1 MKVARRCIGRFRCY
15 SVSGFCQGVHVVEI
29 HVLQQRARPSR
40 VGMRKMH
47 DQDMASRLR
56 AGDEA
61 AFREIV
67 AEYGGR
73 LARLARSFSRNDAVI
88 EEAVQETWLAVIR
101 GIHGFEGR
109 SALRTWIFGILVN
122 QARRLAVREHRHA
135 QVALGGNIASGPP
148 SSREDDEDREPGMGR
163 NGMWV
168 EPPAPWGLENP
179 ESAILSQETLRVIE
193 GALAHLPE
201 AQRQVVLLRDVE
213 GLGSEQVCN
222 VLDLT
227 DTNQRVLLHRGRAR
241 VRRALDRYVKDGTLE
256 APPARAVRR

>member
-1 MKVARRCIGRFRCY
+1 
-15 SVSGFCQGVHVVEI
+15 
-29 HVLQQRARPSR
+29 
-40 VGMRKMH
+40 MH
-47 DQDMASRLR
+47 DPEIASRLK

-73 LARLARSFSRNDAVI
+73 LSRLARSFSRNDAVI

-109 SALRTWIFGILVN
+109 APLRSWIFGILVN

-135 QVALGGNIASGPP
+135 QVALGRSVAGGP
-148 SSREDDEDREPGMGR
+148 SSSPEDGEDREPGMGS
-163 NGMWV
+163 NGMWA

-179 ESAILSQETLRVIE
+179 ESAMLSKETLRVIE
-193 GALAHLPE
+193 AALADLPE

-213 GLGSEQVCN
+213 GLGSEEVCN
-222 VLDLT
+222 ILDLS

-241 VRRALDRYVKDGTLE
+241 VRRALDRYMKEGTLE
-256 APPARAVRR
+256 APAARAGRR

>member
-1 MKVARRCIGRFRCY
+1 MQRSNIDAQSRREG
-15 SVSGFCQGVHVVEI
+15 E
-29 HVLQQRARPSR
+29 A
-40 VGMRKMH
+40 MH
-47 DQDMASRLR
+47 DLELTSRLR

-73 LARLARSFSRNDAVI
+73 LSRLARSFSRNDAVI

-109 SALRTWIFGILVN
+109 APLRTWIFGILVN
-122 QARRLAVREHRHA
+122 QARRLAVREHRHS
-135 QVALGGNIASGPP
+135 QVAHGASIPAGT
-148 SSREDDEDREPGMGR
+148 SSSHADEEDREPGMGS

-168 EPPAPWGLENP
+168 EPPTPWGLQNP
-179 ESAILSQETLRVIE
+179 ESAVLSEETLQVIQA
-193 GALAHLPE
+193 ALAELPE

-213 GLGSEQVCN
+213 DMDSSEVCN
-222 VLDLT
+222 VLNLS

-241 VRRALDRYVKDGTLE
+241 VRRALDRYMKEGTLE
-256 APPARAVRR
+256 TRSARREKRVSP

>member
-1 MKVARRCIGRFRCY
+1 
-15 SVSGFCQGVHVVEI
+15 
-29 HVLQQRARPSR
+29 
-40 VGMRKMH
+40 MH
-47 DQDMASRLR
+47 DQEMSSRLR

-67 AEYGGR
+67 SEYGGR
-73 LARLARSFSRNDAVI
+73 LSRLARSFSRNDAVI

-101 GIHGFEGR
+101 GIHGYEGR
-109 SALRTWIFGILVN
+109 APLRTWIFGILAN

-135 QVALGGNIASGPP
+135 QTALGGNAPVGPP
-148 SSREDDEDREPGMGR
+148 SSPEGSEDREPGLGP

-179 ESAILSQETLRVIE
+179 ESAMLSKETLRVIE
-193 GALAHLPE
+193 SALADLPE

-213 GLGSEQVCN
+213 GLESDEVCN
-222 VLDLT
+222 ILDVS

-241 VRRALDRYVKDGTLE
+241 VRRALDRYLKEGT
-256 APPARAVRR
+256 ADPPRAGAGRR

>member
-1 MKVARRCIGRFRCY
+1 
-15 SVSGFCQGVHVVEI
+15 
-29 HVLQQRARPSR
+29 
-40 VGMRKMH
+40 MH
-47 DQDMASRLR
+47 DQEMAARLR

-67 AEYGGR
+67 REYGGR

-109 SALRTWIFGILVN
+109 APLRTWIFGILAN

-135 QVALGGNIASGPP
+135 QTALGGNLAAGSGSASETGDE
-148 SSREDDEDREPGMGR
+148 RETGMGG

-168 EPPAPWGLENP
+168 ESPVPWGLENP
-179 ESAILSQETLRVIE
+179 ESAMLTRETLQVIE
-193 GALAHLPE
+193 AALADLPE
-201 AQRQVVLLRDVE
+201 AQRQVLLLRDVE
-213 GLGSEQVCN
+213 GLGSEEVCN
-222 VLDLT
+222 VLELS

-241 VRRALDRYVKDGTLE
+241 VRRALDRYVKQGTLE
-256 APPARAVRR
+256 APRTRAGRT